1 MALLLAGEGEA
12 GILRRLDDGTL
23 STAINTLPAPA
34 MDIARETRSIDAG
47 LKWSALAGS
56 DLPKVVELSLYR
68 RTAPDQLSRA
78 SLQRLLALE
87 DQLAIVRLASIDR
100 GARDTLFELPDADL
114 KNLARSLTEDEL
126 SSLSRYLTGLQKEP
140 RERVLQAVAANPAR
154 IHSLSSER
162 VRQAVVAST
171 DQSAAVAMMLRSGG
185 GFDPGAITQDVRL
198 VADGRVSP
206 ILLWEKHPVVI
217 VGLLFLALLVL
228 LLLRRL
234 LFTRPRSKAVA

>member
-1 MALLLAGEGEA
+1 M
-12 GILRRLDDGTL
+12 LR
-23 STAINTLPAPA
+23 
-34 MDIARETRSIDAG
+34 
-47 LKWSALAGS
+47 
-56 DLPKVVELSLYR
+56 
-68 RTAPDQLSRA
+68 
-78 SLQRLLALE
+78 
-87 DQLAIVRLASIDR
+87 
-100 GARDTLFELPDADL
+100 
-114 KNLARSLTEDEL
+114 
-126 SSLSRYLTGLQKEP
+126 
-140 RERVLQAVAANPAR
+140 AVAANPAR

-185 GFDPGAITQDVRL
+185 GFDPGAIPQDVRL